1 MKENPCHK
9 SGADTMKD
17 IQNLSD
23 TRGIDI
29 QKVGVT
35 DVHLPFLIRE
45 KSGGFQSVLA
55 NIQVTVSLPNQYKGT
70 HMSRF
75 VEVLNEWRQKAV
87 SLREIRLILEDIIQR
102 LDARE
107 GHLEIAFKYF
117 IEKEAPVS
125 HLKSVLDYDIV
136 FSGNLT
142 AAGKFDAILSVTV
155 PFTSLCPCSKAI
167 SDGGAHNQRSMMKA
181 SVRFVPPQF
190 EWIEDLVH
198 VMESQASSPVYSL
211 LKREDEKY
219 VTEAAYNNPKFVEDT
234 IRDLVLAFRK
244 IKSIRWFDVECKNFE
259 SIHNHNAYARHS
271 EYTQPA
277 GEK

>member
-1 MKENPCHK
+1 
-9 SGADTMKD
+9 MKD

-35 DVHLPFLIRE
+35 DIHLPFLIKMKE
-45 KSGGFQSVLA
+45 GGFQSVLA

-75 VEVLNEWRQKAV
+75 VEVLNDWRQKAV
-87 SLREIRLILEDIIQR
+87 SLREIRHILEDIIGR
-102 LDARE
+102 LNAKE
-107 GHLEIAFKYF
+107 GHLELDFKYF

-125 HLKSVLDYDIV
+125 RLKSVLDYDVV

-142 AAGKFDAILSVTV
+142 DTGKFDPILTVTV

-167 SDGGAHNQRSMMKA
+167 SDGGAHNQRSIMKA
-181 SVRFVPPQF
+181 SVRFSPHQF
-190 EWIEDLVH
+190 VWIEDLVTM
-198 VMESQASSPVYSL
+198 MEAQASSPVYTL

-234 IRDLVLAFRK
+234 IRDLVLTFRNV
-244 IKSIRWFDVECKNFE
+244 KSISWFDVECRNFE

-271 EYTQPA
+271 EYTSKE
-277 GEK
+277 EK